1 LTGTANQVLVDGT
14 SGVAK
19 TGALT
24 LTTPQDIG
32 TASTPYFQRLA
43 LGSST
48 MTRSQLVI
56 WGDSGQADDIASGIW
71 IYAAGP
77 KGLNTC
83 NIYGLRCDAYFT
95 KDAAGVHPLVASGF
109 FGPPADSG
117 PGAATITEAA
127 SVYILNAPTCGAT
140 NWALKIAD
148 GNAYFGGDIDA
159 SSTSAIYLGDSTTN
173 GTWKIVRSGN
183 DLIFQRRE
191 SGSYVTKGTFS
202 A

>member
-1 LTGTANQVLVDGT
+1 VLVDGT

-32 TASTPYFQRLA
+32 TVSTPQFLRMGLGLA
-43 LGSST
+43 AD
-48 MTRSQLVI
+48 
-56 WGDSGQADDIASGIW
+56 GDSVLRVYYDYSLATSISDSSGIYVATGGPRSNSGANGYG
-71 IYAAGP
+71 IRCIPFVGVTAYA
-77 KGLNTC
+77 T
-83 NIYGLRCDAYFT
+83 
-95 KDAAGVHPLVASGF
+95 HPLLASVYIAGIV
-109 FGPPADSG
+109 PDS
-117 PGAATITEAA
+117 AFATITEAA

-140 NWALKIAD
+140 NWALKIAN